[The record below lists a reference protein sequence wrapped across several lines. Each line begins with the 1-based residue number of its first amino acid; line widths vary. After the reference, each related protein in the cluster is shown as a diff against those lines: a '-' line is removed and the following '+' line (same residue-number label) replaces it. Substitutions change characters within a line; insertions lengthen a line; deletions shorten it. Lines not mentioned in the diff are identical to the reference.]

1 MNLGRVIGT
10 VWASQ
15 KLDGFCGLKMQLI
28 QPLSGSGQ
36 PLGGLR
42 IACDSVGAGPGELVY
57 TVDQYEATLA
67 FPEKPLVPIDCAIVG
82 IVDELEDRSAAV
94 LASLAREE
102 AGS

>member
-15 KLDGFCGLKMQLI
+15 KLEGFNGLKMQLI
-28 QPLSGSGQ
+28 QPLSGAGL

-67 FPEKPLVPIDCAIVG
+67 FPAKSLVPIDCAIVG
-82 IVDELEDRSAAV
+82 IVDALEDQSAAV
-94 LASLAREE
+94 LASPERGE
-102 AGS
+102 AGG